1 MEALGRLF
9 DIGVGW
15 VPVDLDTS
23 NGATGKRIAM
33 SGADAITFVVVTGV
47 GGAEDLVL
55 DLQQHTAYTSGTSAD
70 LDSGTSGGVAGTTDL
85 ARFHIKAETA
95 LDNDETWVKIDQ
107 TAGATASECT
117 VVGAT
122 YGTQQKLVVI
132 EVNAAMMATGYT
144 HLSLNAAITTSTAQ
158 LAACLYFLHELRYQR
173 KPVNL
178 RNLLNPPAA
187 NA

>member
-15 VPVDLDTS
+15 VPVDLNTS
-23 NGATGKRIAM
+23 DGATGKLIDM
-33 SGADAITFVVVTGV
+33 SVADAITFAVVTGT
-47 GGAEDLVL
+47 GGADDLVL
-55 DLQQHTAYTSGTSAD
+55 DLQQHTLYSGGTASD
-70 LDSGTSGGVAGTTDL
+70 LDSGVSGTSDV

-95 LDNDETWVKIDQ
+95 LDNDETWVKVDV
-107 TAGATASECT
+107 TAGATASEVT

-122 YGTQQKLVVI
+122 YGAQQKLIVI
-132 EVNAAMMATGYT
+132 EVNAAAMAAGYT

-158 LAACLYFLHELRYQR
+158 LAACLYIVHELRYQR
-173 KPVNL
+173 KPTKL
-178 RNLLNPPAA
+178 FNLLRPGAA